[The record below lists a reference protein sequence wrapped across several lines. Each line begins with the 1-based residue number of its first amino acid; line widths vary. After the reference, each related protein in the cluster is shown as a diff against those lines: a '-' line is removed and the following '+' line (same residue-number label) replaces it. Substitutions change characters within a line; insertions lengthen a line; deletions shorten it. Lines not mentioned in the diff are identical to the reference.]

1 MAEDCILSPLR
12 LYCAGN
18 SAMLHFNFNMGDKQA
33 EQEFSG
39 RRVALGIT
47 GGIAAYK
54 AIEVLRGLQRVGC
67 EVRVTMTRHACEFIQ
82 PLTLRALSGSYVVV
96 DDYSPDNPDPIA
108 HITFS
113 QTVDLFII
121 APATANTL
129 AKLANGVADD
139 FLTSTY
145 LACTAPVLIAP
156 AMNTVMWQH
165 PATQRNLKRLRN
177 DGVDV
182 IDPDDGEMACG
193 TIGPGRL
200 SEPERIVSAALALL
214 RRQSGKPNKS
224 ASQGQAA
231 PAANCDKDLSGERF
245 LITAGAT
252 REPIDPVRFISN
264 RSSGRMGF
272 ALAEAAYDR
281 GAEVTIVAGLTSVS
295 PPGGARVVRVSSAEE
310 MRNAV
315 AEQVGN
321 ATVFMAAA
329 AVSDYRAKEKAETKI
344 KKSDAEMELKLE
356 RTTDILAEVARGR
369 TNGQLLIGFAAETN
383 DLLAHAREKL
393 VGKGLDAI
401 VANDVSREDAGFDSE
416 NNTVVILLRDDP
428 QPVELPLMSK
438 LDAAHRILDEVV
450 KLRRASAAATTP
462 PIENV

>member
-1 MAEDCILSPLR
+1 
-12 LYCAGN
+12 
-18 SAMLHFNFNMGDKQA
+18 MLHFNFNMDDKLS

-54 AIEVLRGLQRVGC
+54 AIEVLRGLQRIGC
-67 EVRVTMTRHACEFIQ
+67 EVRVAMTKHACEFIQ
-82 PLTLRALSGSYVVV
+82 PLTFRALSGSYVVV

-113 QTVDLFII
+113 QTIDLFII

-165 PATQRNLKRLRN
+165 AATQRNLKRLRD
-177 DGVDV
+177 DGVSI

-200 SEPERIVSAALALL
+200 SEPEIILSAARELL
-214 RRQSGKPNKS
+214 RQQSWKPNQP
-224 ASQGQAA
+224 AGDGQAT
-231 PAANCDKDLSGERF
+231 PAANCPRDLSGERF

-264 RSSGRMGF
+264 CSSGRMGF
-272 ALAEAAYDR
+272 ALAEAAYAR
-281 GAEVTIVAGLTSVS
+281 GAEVTVVAGVTSVS
-295 PPGGARVVRVSSAEE
+295 PPRGSRLVRASSAEE
-310 MRNAV
+310 MRSAV
-315 AEQVGN
+315 AGEIAN
-321 ATVFMAAA
+321 TTVFIAAA
-329 AVSDYRAKEKAETKI
+329 AVSDYRAKERARTKI
-344 KKSDAEMELKLE
+344 KKVGAELELKLE
-356 RTTDILAEVARGR
+356 RTPDILAEVAQGR
-369 TNGQLLIGFAAETN
+369 INGQLLIGFAAETN
-383 DLLAHAREKL
+383 DLLANASEKL
-393 VGKGLDAI
+393 VSKGLDAV
-401 VANDVSREDAGFDSE
+401 VANDVSRKDAGFDSE
-416 NNTVVILLRDDP
+416 NNAVVILLRNDP

-438 LDAAHRILDEVV
+438 LETAHRILDEVV
-450 KLRRASAAATTP
+450 KLRRARSNGARTALT
-462 PIENV
+462 ESV